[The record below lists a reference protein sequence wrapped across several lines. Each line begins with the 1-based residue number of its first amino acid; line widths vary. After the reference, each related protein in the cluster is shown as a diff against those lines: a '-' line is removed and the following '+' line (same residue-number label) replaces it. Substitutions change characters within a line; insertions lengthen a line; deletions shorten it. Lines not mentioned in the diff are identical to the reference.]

1 MLKILQSRLQQ
12 YEKHEV
18 PDVQAR
24 FRKGRG
30 TRNQIANICWIITK
44 ARVQEL
50 VMDREAWLAAV
61 HGVAKCWT
69 QLSDWTELKV
79 FNIHRL
85 GPIDNVV
92 QVFYVFYSFLLSYSI
107 SYWEWKWISPSVL
120 INCFS
125 WIQSVFAS
133 SFLGLCCEMC
143 VCLFYSWLINP
154 SFTKCLVCLWKQL
167 CVKIYMSDASI
178 ITPNLLQLLF
188 AWCTVIVPFLST
200 YLCYWV

>member
-1 MLKILQSRLQQ
+1 MFKLDLEKAEEPEIKLPTSVGSSQKQESRSWWWIGRPGLLQSMVLQSVG
-12 YEKHEV
+12 HNWV
-18 PDVQAR
+18 
-24 FRKGRG
+24 
-30 TRNQIANICWIITK
+30 
-44 ARVQEL
+44 
-50 VMDREAWLAAV
+50 
-61 HGVAKCWT
+61 
-69 QLSDWTELKV
+69 TELKV